1 MRLNPK
7 SSNNSALA
15 ELKKVVSNIGISRLI
30 VALFFVFLLCMTASQ
45 EVPSTISN
53 VLTRIGM
60 HGVLVLCMVPS
71 IRSGLGPNFAV
82 PFGILAGLLGGLIA
96 VQFNMTGLGG
106 FAVAMACALAIS
118 FPMGLL
124 FGYLMNRVKKSEMM
138 VATYFGYATVA
149 IMCIG
154 WLILPF
160 TNNAITWSMGKGLRN
175 TINLEPYFGG
185 TLNNIG
191 AITKNYRSGDAM
203 LIPVGIL
210 ILFLVITVLLYW
222 FLIRAREIDVEA
234 LSAGEIAAYAR
245 AQKKRRK
252 LGVTLLALTTV
263 LAAVL
268 SFARVGFLYAIRRA
282 LSIRITFQASTSL
295 KIPTGML
302 LFFALCCAGMWL
314 FNQSKAG
321 ISMAAAGANPD
332 CARASGI
339 NIARQRMI
347 GATMST
353 MLAAAGIL
361 VYAQSFGFLQLY
373 NAPLNMCFP
382 PIAAILIGGASIR
395 EAKISH
401 VLIGVVLFQGILT
414 MGPTIAGRY
423 LSSLGEGM
431 DPTEIVRIIITNG
444 IILYALTKAG
454 GEASEE

>member
-1 MRLNPK
+1 MSSEPK
-7 SSNNSALA
+7 KPKNSTLV
-15 ELKKVVSNIGISRLI
+15 EIKKVISNIGISRLI
-30 VALFFVFLLCMTASQ
+30 VALFFVFLLCMTAKQ
-45 EVPSTISN
+45 EVPGTISN

-106 FAVAMACALAIS
+106 FAVAVVCALIIS

-124 FGYLMNRVKKSEMM
+124 FGYLMNRVKNSEMM
-138 VATYFGYATVA
+138 VATYFGYAMVA

-154 WLILPF
+154 WLLLPF

-175 TINLEPYFGG
+175 TINLEPYFGNA
-185 TLNNIG
+185 LNNIG
-191 AITKNYRSGDAM
+191 AITKSYNAGDTM
-203 LIPVGIL
+203 MIPVGV
-210 ILFLVITVLLYW
+210 LVIWLVVSIVLYW
-222 FLIRAREIDVEA
+222 VFIRTKDIDVENMKDEELAAYNKTRKERKKIGVISIALLTVICAVLAFVDIGFLHGIRSA
-234 LSAGEIAAYAR
+234 LS
-245 AQKKRRK
+245 
-252 LGVTLLALTTV
+252 VH
-263 LAAVL
+263 
-268 SFARVGFLYAIRRA
+268 
-282 LSIRITFQASTSL
+282 ITFKSNTSME
-295 KIPTGML
+295 IPTGML
-302 LFFALCCAGMWL
+302 VFLILCCFAMWL
-314 FNQSKAG
+314 FNKSKTG
-321 ISMAAAGANPD
+321 ISMAAAGSNPD

-339 NIARQRMI
+339 NINKQRMI
-347 GATMST
+347 GATMSI
-353 MLAAAGIL
+353 MLSAVGIL

-382 PIAAILIGGASIR
+382 PIAAILIGGASIKQ
-395 EAKISH
+395 AKISH

-423 LSSLGEGM
+423 LSGLGDGM

-454 GEASEE
+454 GASSEE